1 MRTAA
6 AAFLILGFG
15 VGFFAMNR
23 YIAPRANEI
32 SRPLEQFVPQS
43 AAAPALPA
51 DPATVKRLEDMIK
64 ADPKNFNALRE
75 LGNLRYDERNFAEAA
90 AVYARALE
98 VRPDAVDVRSDRG
111 GALLQA
117 RRVDEAIEELLKVT
131 DQSPTH
137 PQALFILGV
146 ALIEGKGDREGALAV
161 WKKLVETNPNLPELE
176 AVKRQIQQIEQLTRP
191 QDSAR

>member
-6 AAFLILGFG
+6 LAFLFLGFG

-23 YIAPRANEI
+23 YIAPRASEI

-43 AAAPALPA
+43 AASSAVPA
-51 DPATVKRLEDMIK
+51 DPATVKRLEDMLK
-64 ADPKNFNALRE
+64 ADPKNFDVLRE

-98 VRPDAVDVRSDRG
+98 VRPDSVDVRSDRG

-117 RRVDEAIEELLKVT
+117 RQVDEAIKELRLAIE
-131 DQSPTH
+131 QAPTH

-146 ALIEGKGDREGALAV
+146 ALMEGKGDREGALAV

-176 AVKRQIQQIEQLTRP
+176 AVKNQIRQIEELTRP
-191 QDSAR
+191 K